1 MARSAGVAMTMELA
15 GSPTTWGVDFAD
27 HPLNPAWQ
35 RVLDEIAEA
44 GCTRLELGPVGYLP
58 EDPQVLRAELQAR
71 GLTAVGTFIFQPI
84 HDPRATEQVT
94 AVAAR
99 TCRLIGEMGGAHLV
113 IVDQPSDERAAC
125 AGQGER
131 ARRLSAPESTGYV
144 DRLVRIADQAQ
155 EHGIRAV
162 LHPHAGTYVEFGD
175 EIDAVFARIP
185 AEAMGMCLDTGHLA
199 YAGVDLVDVVHRY
212 ADRIEHVHLKDVD
225 GHQLTLT
232 RQAKRGFW
240 DSIAAGIFCPVGEG
254 IIDFPAFMAALRDI
268 DYQGS
273 ATIEQDRH
281 PASTSDPCGDLQR
294 SVAYLTPLLP

>member
-1 MARSAGVAMTMELA
+1 MTMELA

-71 GLTAVGTFIFQPI
+71 GLTAVGTFVFQPI

-113 IVDQPSDERAAC
+113 IVDQPSEERAAC

-225 GHQLTLT
+225 GRQLTLT

-281 PASTSDPCGDLQR
+281 PASTSDPCRDLQR
-294 SVAYLTPLLP
+294 SVAYLTPLLR

>member
-1 MARSAGVAMTMELA
+1 MTMELA

-71 GLTAVGTFIFQPI
+71 GLTAVGTFVFQPI

-225 GHQLTLT
+225 GRQLTLT

-281 PASTSDPCGDLQR
+281 PASTSDPCRDLQR
-294 SVAYLTPLLP
+294 SVAYLTPLLR

>member
-1 MARSAGVAMTMELA
+1 MTMELA

-71 GLTAVGTFIFQPI
+71 GLTAVGTFVFQPI

-113 IVDQPSDERAAC
+113 IVDQPSEERAAC

-131 ARRLSAPESTGYV
+131 ARRLSAPESNGYV

-225 GHQLTLT
+225 GRQLTLT

-281 PASTSDPCGDLQR
+281 PASTSDPCRDLQR
-294 SVAYLTPLLP
+294 SVAYLTPLLR

>member
-1 MARSAGVAMTMELA
+1 MTMELA

-71 GLTAVGTFIFQPI
+71 GLTAVGTFVFQPI

-113 IVDQPSDERAAC
+113 IVDQPSDERAAS

-225 GHQLTLT
+225 GRQLTLT

-281 PASTSDPCGDLQR
+281 PASTSDPCRDLQR
-294 SVAYLTPLLP
+294 SVAYLTPLLR

>member
-1 MARSAGVAMTMELA
+1 MTMELA

-71 GLTAVGTFIFQPI
+71 GLTAVGTFVFQPI

-113 IVDQPSDERAAC
+113 IVDQPSEERAAC

-225 GHQLTLT
+225 GRQLTLT

-281 PASTSDPCGDLQR
+281 PASTSDPCRDLQR